1 MEWLIVIINAV
12 AVILLGL
19 FIKHY
24 LPGYMAKKGE
34 NLATKEDVTE
44 ITRRTEEVQEEFRK
58 DLEKFS
64 SDIHFKYDFYYRQYT
79 ILYTKLYSIICQ
91 SEYTRRFF
99 KLLNGTDF
107 TVEEVPFVEIH
118 KGRTHDII
126 KFGKEQ
132 SFTHT
137 EETLKDAI
145 TQFCKKEMCEL
156 IIENGEFA
164 TQKLLKLSVAYLFV
178 YDNYSGNEE
187 ANGSE
192 ATDVANSEEFILI
205 REMVRTI
212 IQEYNFLRKEL
223 RMEYVQ
229 SELESGIFEN
239 INLSD
244 CKGY

>member
-1 MEWLIVIINAV
+1 MEWLIIITNAV
-12 AVILLGL
+12 VAFFLGL

-34 NLATKEDVTE
+34 NLATKEDVAK

-58 DLEKFS
+58 DFEKFS
-64 SDIHFKYDFYYRQYT
+64 SDMHFKYDFYYRQYS

-91 SEYTRRFF
+91 SEYTRRFL
-99 KLLNGTDF
+99 KLLKDVDL

-118 KGRTHDII
+118 KGRSHDVI

-132 SFTHT
+132 GFTHT
-137 EETLKDAI
+137 EETIKDAI
-145 TQFCKKEMCEL
+145 TEFCKKEMCDL
-156 IIENGEFA
+156 IIANGEFA
-164 TQKLLKLSVAYLFV
+164 TQKLLKLSVAYRFA
-178 YDNYSGNEE
+178 YDNYSGNE
-187 ANGSE
+187 AVNGSE
-192 ATDVANSEEFILI
+192 AADVANSEEFILI
-205 REMVRTI
+205 REMVSTI

-239 INLSD
+239 INMN
-244 CKGY
+244 Y